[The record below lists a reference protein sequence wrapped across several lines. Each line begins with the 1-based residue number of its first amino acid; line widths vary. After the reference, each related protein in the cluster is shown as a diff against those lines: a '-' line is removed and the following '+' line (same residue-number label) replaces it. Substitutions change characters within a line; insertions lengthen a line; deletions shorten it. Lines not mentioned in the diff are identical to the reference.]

1 MKLAVSTLGC
11 PAWSFGEIVHNCHK
25 IGFQAL
31 EIRGV
36 GNLMQPKELTMFDEE
51 HARESQQ
58 MLMDNQLSICTLGT
72 SIRLSDPGKKEEARK
87 EAEES
92 IDLCRRMSVP
102 SLRVFGDTLVVPE
115 SVDLVIQGLDWLS
128 DLASGI
134 QVLLEIHGQFQTIE
148 TLQPIMREVTAPNF
162 GIIWDVAHSDE
173 VYQDNWKPFYEVIA
187 SRIRE
192 IHVKDYHR
200 RMGRQGLCLMG
211 EGDIP
216 WKPILHQLDVDGFD
230 GYYTLE
236 WEKRWHDYLP
246 GPEVAFPQFV
256 QWMRESET

>member
-128 DLASGI
+128 NLASGI

-148 TLQPIMREVTAPNF
+148 TIIGSLFMR
-162 GIIWDVAHSDE
+162 
-173 VYQDNWKPFYEVIA
+173 
-187 SRIRE
+187 
-192 IHVKDYHR
+192 
-200 RMGRQGLCLMG
+200 
-211 EGDIP
+211 
-216 WKPILHQLDVDGFD
+216 
-230 GYYTLE
+230 
-236 WEKRWHDYLP
+236 
-246 GPEVAFPQFV
+246 
-256 QWMRESET
+256 